1 MPTHETPVPLDASPA
16 DRIGA
21 AVDLY
26 GQGNVVKR
34 ALALL
39 AGEDETKEFLLFAG
53 GAHANGIINGAPA
66 LYWPELWGARV
77 FMYLWD
83 ESAAAPIRAGLGNQ
97 AWRVREMCAK
107 VTALRGLPFTE
118 ELQALLADDVPR
130 VRAAGA
136 RALAQVGGEG
146 HSGAIKALLMDSD
159 MDVRRQAGAALKR
172 LADRF
177 AAGTTA
183 PGGTPAV

>member
-1 MPTHETPVPLDASPA
+1 MPTEENPVPLDASPA
-16 DRIGA
+16 DRIAA

-26 GQGNVVKR
+26 GQRNVVER

-39 AGEDETKEFLLFAG
+39 AGEDETKEFLLFTG

-77 FMYLWD
+77 FVYIWD
-83 ESAAAPIRAGLGNQ
+83 DSAASPIRAGLRNR

-107 VTALRGLPFTE
+107 VTALRELPFAE
-118 ELQALLADDVPR
+118 DLQSLLADDVPR

-136 RALAQVGGEG
+136 RALARVGGEE
-146 HSGAIKALLMDSD
+146 HAEAIKALLKDAD
-159 MDVRRQAGAALKR
+159 MDVRRQAGAALKA
-172 LADRF
+172 LAGKKGGSDR
-177 AAGTTA
+177 
-183 PGGTPAV
+183 